1 MEFDVNFK
9 GVWIPREV
17 WLDERLSAIEKIL
30 LVEIDGLDNENH
42 CLAGN
47 EYFAKFC
54 QCSES
59 TIKRSIKKL
68 IELGLV
74 SIIKFDGRRR
84 ILSSNLHIRQ
94 VKMSNQIDQNDQF
107 EWSKRTANNIYNNK
121 HSNKYR
127 SKEKY
132 KKESEPYEKKVC
144 LQAPDIPDLFF

>member
-1 MEFDVNFK
+1 MEFDENFK

-17 WLDERLSAIEKIL
+17 WLDERLSMIDKGIL
-30 LVEIDGLDNENH
+30 TEIIFLDNENH

-121 HSNKYR
+121 YSNKYR

-132 KKESEPYEKKVC
+132 KKESEPYEKKVG

>member
-54 QCSES
+54 QFSES

-68 IELGLV
+68 IELGFI

-84 ILSSNLHIRQ
+84 ILSSNFHFRQ
-94 VKMSNQIDQNDQF
+94 VKKSNQIDQND
-107 EWSKRTANNIYNNK
+107 WSDRSKRTTNNIYNK
-121 HSNKYR
+121 KYSNKYR

-132 KKESEPYEKKVC
+132 KKESESNEEKISSQKSDV
-144 LQAPDIPDLFF
+144 LEVFF